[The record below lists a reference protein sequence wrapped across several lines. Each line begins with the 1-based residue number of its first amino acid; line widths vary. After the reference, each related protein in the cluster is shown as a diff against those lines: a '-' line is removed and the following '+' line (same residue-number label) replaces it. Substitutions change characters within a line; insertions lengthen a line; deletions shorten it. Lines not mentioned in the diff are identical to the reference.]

1 MEDDKVET
9 TSKDGL
15 PKYSLRVSMR
25 AKRMHLSVNHWG
37 KVEVVIPRNASIS
50 HVVPFVHRHRKWLER
65 TLAKIQAKCDDHST
79 NNQHLPE
86 KIRLLSLGEDW
97 EVNYQESA
105 RSNVRAFTGEADRR
119 GLLIKLVDELSA
131 RVILRS
137 WIHKHARLRLL
148 PWLRQLSEGC
158 CLPYS
163 RGSIRAQKTRWG
175 SCSAHGHINLN
186 QHLIF
191 LPPNLVRYVM
201 IHELCHTVHLNH
213 SLRYWAL
220 VNHFVPE
227 FKTCEAE
234 LREAARYIP
243 IWACP
248 E

>member
-9 TSKDGL
+9 TSQDGL

-37 KVEVVIPRNASIS
+37 KVEVVIPRNASVN
-50 HVVPFVHRHRKWLER
+50 HVIPFVRRHRKWLER
-65 TLAKIQAKCDDHST
+65 TLAQIQAICDDHST
-79 NNQHLPE
+79 NNPSLPD
-86 KIRLLSLGEDW
+86 KIRLLSLGEEWD
-97 EVNYQESA
+97 VNYRENA
-105 RSNVRAFTGEADRR
+105 RSNVHIFTSEDQRR
-119 GLLIKLVDELSA
+119 SLFIKMVDESSA

-137 WIHKHARLRLL
+137 WMHEHARQRLL
-148 PWLRQLSEGC
+148 PWLRQLSMEC

-186 QHLIF
+186 RHLMF
-191 LPPNLVRYVM
+191 LPPSLARYVM
-201 IHELCHTVHLNH
+201 IHELCHTIHLNH
-213 SLRYWAL
+213 SRRYWSL
-220 VNHFVPE
+220 VNRFVPD
-227 FKTCEAE
+227 FQACEAN